1 MVWLYVGTLTK
12 VLVREKDICL
22 CLQNKARMT
31 NQIFGKTRLC
41 VDLISSNFIMQT
53 VGQVA
58 RWSIAAAQVL
68 GWQPFLGTTKVPHG
82 MIPDSAISVK
92 SLAHKYIIWRSPRG
106 ILNNRIYWING
117 LVLRVG
123 KRVGK
128 PGHYLAHLGTMFRA
142 ISCSVHEP
150 RIWVMSSNVKWGVG
164 TTRQDCSEHPCCLS
178 TKPEILLV
186 HYTEAIV
193 HMFSESCCFSS
204 CEPIKPTQP

>member
-12 VLVREKDICL
+12 VLVREKYVCL

-31 NQIFGKTRLC
+31 NC
-41 VDLISSNFIMQT
+41 VDLISCNFIMQT

-92 SLAHKYIIWRSPRG
+92 SLAHEIHQMAFSPW

-117 LVLRVG
+117 FVLRVG
-123 KRVGK
+123 KRVGTSWHHVPCNLFFTNQGFGWWAQMWSEGLEPQGRIAQSIMLLEYK
-128 PGHYLAHLGTMFRA
+128 ARDSSRTLHWSYSSHVFR
-142 ISCSVHEP
+142 IV
-150 RIWVMSSNVKWGVG
+150 
-164 TTRQDCSEHPCCLS
+164 
-178 TKPEILLV
+178 LLFKLR
-186 HYTEAIV
+186 AN
-193 HMFSESCCFSS
+193 
-204 CEPIKPTQP
+204 